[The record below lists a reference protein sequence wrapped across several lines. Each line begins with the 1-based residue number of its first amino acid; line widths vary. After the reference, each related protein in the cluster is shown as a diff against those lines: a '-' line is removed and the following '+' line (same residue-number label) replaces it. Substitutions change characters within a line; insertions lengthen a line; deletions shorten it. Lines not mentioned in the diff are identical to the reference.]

1 MKKLLYSI
9 AFFILS
15 SGFIFAQGSAANV
28 IKKALECDNVDESI
42 EYLKK
47 HVIPME
53 DTRDIRVIY
62 AFLGC
67 IQEQSGLYKD
77 ASKSF
82 AEAAG
87 VKVSQEAINSF
98 KLTKEASPQDKIV
111 YNMLK
116 KTPSILVLDAV
127 RCCLNCGEAKT
138 ALSYLN
144 SSIRNSKDSKIQAK
158 IKLYEVWAQLCN
170 DPTDD
175 QIDSI
180 AFFIKGY
187 LSMPEMESVRPSLLF
202 TLWYITDDDDAA
214 QKIKSQYPN
223 SPEAGVVTGK
233 ANLMPTPFW
242 FFVHRKGNAIARA
255 QNEQAKNI
263 TVAKGSNVEVAKKD
277 SEDKKTGT
285 ASSDSKEEKI
295 KRQQVGLFGKKENAD
310 SLVSRLKEKGFK
322 AYIEEEVR
330 PSGNKYYIVIVD
342 ENEKGNMGLQLKTA
356 GFDCYPIF

>member
-1 MKKLLYSI
+1 MIMKKILYSI
-9 AFFILS
+9 AFLIFS
-15 SGFIFAQGSAANV
+15 SGFLFAQSSAAGV

-42 EYLKK
+42 EYLKRN
-47 HVIPME
+47 VIPIE
-53 DTRDIRVIY
+53 DLCSVRVLY

-67 IQEQSGLYKD
+67 IQEQSGLYSD

-82 AEAAG
+82 AKAAG
-87 VKVSQEAINSF
+87 IKVSQEEINSF
-98 KLTKEASPQDKIV
+98 KLTKEAAPQDKIV

-144 SSIRNSKDSKIQAK
+144 SNIRNSKDQKIQAR
-158 IKLYEVWAQLCN
+158 IKLYEIWAQLCD
-170 DPTDD
+170 DPSDE
-175 QIDSI
+175 QLNAII
-180 AFFIKGY
+180 LFIKGY
-187 LSMPEMESVRPSLLF
+187 LSIPEMESVKPSLLF
-202 TLWYITDDDDAA
+202 TLWYIADDDDAA
-214 QKIKSQYPN
+214 VQIKKNYPL
-223 SPEAGVVTGK
+223 SPEAGVVSGK

-242 FFVHRKGNAIARA
+242 FFVPRKGNAIAKA

-263 TVAKGSNVEVAKKD
+263 TVAKSSNVEVAKA
-277 SEDKKTGT
+277 G
-285 ASSDSKEEKI
+285 AAPDSKEEKI
-295 KRQQVGLFGKKENAD
+295 KRQQVGLFGKKENAE
-310 SLVSRLKEKGFK
+310 SLVGRLKEKGFK

-342 ENEKGNMGLQLKTA
+342 ENEKGNIGLQLKTA

>member
-1 MKKLLYSI
+1 MKKFLSSI
-9 AFFILS
+9 AVFIIA
-15 SGFIFAQGSAANV
+15 SGFVFAQSAAVNV
-28 IKKALECDNVDESI
+28 IKKALECDTVDESI
-42 EYLKK
+42 AYLGK
-47 HVIPME
+47 HVIPVE
-53 DTRDIRVIY
+53 DTCSVRVLY
-62 AFLGC
+62 AFTGC
-67 IQEQSGLYKD
+67 IQEQSGLYSD

-82 AEAAG
+82 AKAAG
-87 VKVSQEAINSF
+87 VKVSQESINSF
-98 KLTKEASPQDKIV
+98 KLTKEATPQEKIV

-116 KTPSILVLDAV
+116 KTPSVLVLDAV

-144 SSIRNSKDSKIQAK
+144 SNIRNSKDAKIQAK

-202 TLWYITDDDDAA
+202 TLWYVTDDDDAA
-214 QKIKSQYPN
+214 QKIKSQYPK

-233 ANLMPTPFW
+233 ASLMPTPFW
-242 FFVHRKGNAIARA
+242 FFVPRKGNAIAKA

-263 TVAKGSNVEVAKKD
+263 TVAKNSNVEVAKKD
-277 SEDKKTGT
+277 SADKKSG
-285 ASSDSKEEKI
+285 AASDSKEEKI

-310 SLVSRLKEKGFK
+310 SLVSRLKAKGFK

-330 PSGNKYYIVIVD
+330 PSGNKYFIVIVD
-342 ENEKGNMGLQLKTA
+342 ENEQGNMGLQLKTA